1 MIVSAVIYAFES
13 IHTSV
18 WLTRQ
23 AVNTKR
29 SENSGRETERH
40 LNTRLLPIWVGVLA
54 ILYGLTGY
62 RGWLV
67 FFLGTAG
74 AWLLAALWVR
84 SLERG
89 LNIERRIH
97 LAWATVGDSL
107 HEQLKIVNSSWL
119 PAVWI
124 EITDASATLASPLR
138 LVSDVGSHASRTRRP
153 THLCKRRGLYT
164 LGPTRLR
171 TGDPFGIYTLT
182 LHDRHASTILVTPP
196 LLPLRQLRIV
206 PGGWAGDQSR
216 RRGSLEREISDA
228 GIRNYI
234 PGDSL
239 KRIHWYASARHD
251 TLIVRQ
257 LEAATSGD
265 WWIFVDLD
273 AAAQAGTGQDST
285 LELCIVL
292 AASLATRGLREHRR
306 VGLALAGPRLVWLE
320 PHADPAHHWRM
331 LRALSMAEAGSRS
344 LADLMALGR
353 PVQTATLIAIT
364 PTCEPAWVAAAG
376 RSRRGGNMMALLV
389 DPIPFGGTTE
399 QDRVVAA
406 LTQSGVPYARMPRSL
421 LEEAYPSL
429 GGGGQ
434 KRSPGIQTGKRYLHQ
449 GRTTWRTMD

>member
-1 MIVSAVIYAFES
+1 VSGKHPES
-13 IHTSV
+13 YV
-18 WLTRQ
+18 
-23 AVNTKR
+23 
-29 SENSGRETERH
+29 RETERH
-40 LNTRLLPIWVGVLA
+40 LNTWLLPVWVGVFA

-67 FFLGTAG
+67 FCLGGGG

-84 SLERG
+84 TLERS
-89 LNIERRIH
+89 LTIERKIH

-107 HEQLKIVNSSWL
+107 HEQLRVVNSSWL
-119 PAVWI
+119 PAIWV
-124 EITDASATLASPLR
+124 EITDTSATLASPLR
-138 LVSDVGSHASRTRRP
+138 LVSDVAAHASRTRHP
-153 THLCKRRGLYT
+153 SHLCRQRGLYT

-182 LHDRHASTILVTPP
+182 LHDRHSSTILVTPP

-216 RRGSLEREISDA
+216 RRGALARDISDA
-228 GIRNYI
+228 GIRNYV

-239 KRIHWYASARHD
+239 KRIHWHASARHD

-273 AAAQAGTGQDST
+273 TAAQSGAGRDST

-292 AASLATRGLREHRR
+292 AASLATRGLKEHRR

-320 PHADPAHHWRM
+320 PRADLAHRWRI
-331 LRALSMAEAGSRS
+331 LRALSMAEAG
-344 LADLMALGR
+344 GR
-353 PVQTATLIAIT
+353 PLATLIAMGRPGQTATLVTIT
-364 PTCEPAWVAAAG
+364 PTSDPAWVAAVG
-376 RSRRGGNMMALLV
+376 RQRRDGNVMALLV
-389 DPIPFGGTTE
+389 DPTPFGGVAN

-406 LTQSGVPYARMPRSL
+406 LAQSGIPYAHMPRSL

-429 GGGGQ
+429 GGGSRKHSTGV
-434 KRSPGIQTGKRYLHQ
+434 QTGKRYLHQ
-449 GRTTWRTMD
+449 GRTTWKTMD

>member
-1 MIVSAVIYAFES
+1 MMVSAVIYAFES
-13 IHTSV
+13 IHTPV
-18 WLTRQ
+18 WVTRQ
-23 AVNTKR
+23 AVNSKC

-40 LNTRLLPIWVGVLA
+40 LNVRFLPIWVGVFA
-54 ILYGLTGY
+54 TLYGLTGY

-89 LNIERRIH
+89 LSIERRIH

-107 HEQLKIVNSSWL
+107 HEQLKVVNNSWL
-119 PAVWI
+119 PAIWV
-124 EITDASATLASPLR
+124 EITDTSATLASPLR
-138 LVSDVGSHASRTRRP
+138 LVSDVAPHASRTRRP
-153 THLCKRRGLYT
+153 SHLCRRRGLYT

-171 TGDPFGIYTLT
+171 TGDPFGIYTVT

-196 LLPLRQLRIV
+196 LLPLSQLKIV

-239 KRIHWYASARHD
+239 KRIHWHASARHD

-292 AASLATRGLREHRR
+292 AASLATRGLKEHRR
-306 VGLALAGPRLVWLE
+306 VGLALAGPQLVWLE
-320 PHADPAHHWRM
+320 PRADLAHRWRI
-331 LRALSMAEAGSRS
+331 LRALSMAETGGRS
-344 LADLMALGR
+344 LADLIALGR
-353 PVQTATLIAIT
+353 PAQTATLIAIT
-364 PTCEPAWVAAAG
+364 PTSDPGWVAAAG
-376 RSRRGGNMMALLV
+376 RRRRGGNVMALLV
-389 DPIPFGGTTE
+389 DPIPFGGTVH
-399 QDRVVAA
+399 QDRVAAA
-406 LTQSGVPYARMPRSL
+406 LAQTGIPYARMPRSL

-434 KRSPGIQTGKRYLHQ
+434 TRGPAIQSGKRYLHQ
-449 GRTTWRTMD
+449 GSATWRTMD